1 MGKKFSLLYNIISSG
16 GLLYC
21 LVLIVSNTI
30 LTLFKILEGGS
41 HIFLPQLKKKRKK
54 VRKKER
60 NRRRREWEDGRKEE
74 QQ

>member
-1 MGKKFSLLYNIISSG
+1 M
-16 GLLYC
+16 
-21 LVLIVSNTI
+21 LIVSNTI
-30 LTLFKILEGGS
+30 LPLLKMLEGGS

>member
-1 MGKKFSLLYNIISSG
+1 M
-16 GLLYC
+16 
-21 LVLIVSNTI
+21 LIVSNTI
-30 LTLFKILEGGS
+30 LPLLKMLEGGS
-41 HIFLPQLKKKRKK
+41 HIFLPQLQKKRKK

>member
-1 MGKKFSLLYNIISSG
+1 M
-16 GLLYC
+16 
-21 LVLIVSNTI
+21 LIVSNTI
-30 LTLFKILEGGS
+30 LTLLKMLEGGS
-41 HIFLPQLKKKRKK
+41 YIFLPQLKKKRKK